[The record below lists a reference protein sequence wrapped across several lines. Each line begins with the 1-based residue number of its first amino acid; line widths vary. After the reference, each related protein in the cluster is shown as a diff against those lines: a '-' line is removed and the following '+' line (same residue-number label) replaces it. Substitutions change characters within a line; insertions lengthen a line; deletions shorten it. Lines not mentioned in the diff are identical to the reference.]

1 MAKRLFTE
9 GVWAH
14 WGLLVSAFA
23 LGGVLI
29 LASWSNYG
37 GARDATY
44 ALHLGE
50 ARIFEREIMSALH
63 RNDVLPEPHDLEAVL
78 DSLLSQQTT
87 EGLRYLAL
95 LDPEGAV
102 SASAG
107 TPLGG
112 AGVGPAGTGDVEPGP
127 AMTTVGSRVRMS
139 YVRPWAPRDRQQRP
153 ASERYSQQLPERDR
167 SPQPGSALA
176 GPPAHGRASEPPKH
190 GRASEPPE
198 HGRASEPPPPVDEG
212 PPERRHGG
220 ILFEFEPLIAIHLM
234 DRAGQ
239 LMAFGLAAAVLMMF
253 VAAISWGLS
262 RRYERA
268 MRRLEDERRLSL
280 LGEMTAVLAHEI
292 RNPLASLKGHAQ
304 LLAER
309 LPAETADRGKADRV
323 ILEASR
329 LEALTTDLLDFVRIG
344 PLDRRPTDP
353 AALLRQA
360 VEEVDAE
367 GFELDVAEAPERWP
381 IDGPRLHQALTNLL
395 RNARQSSPAGAHRPV
410 ADMGVA
416 GDRLIVT
423 IRDFGNGL
431 PKGKEDRIFDPFFT
445 TRASGT
451 GLGLAVARR
460 IVELHDGKLTAE
472 NHPEGGALFRL
483 TLPGERG

>member
-1 MAKRLFTE
+1 MRSQATESGGVPKRAFSE

-14 WGLLVSAFA
+14 WGLLVSTFA

-29 LASWSNYG
+29 LASWSNYH

-50 ARIFEREIMSALH
+50 ARIFEREIMGALH
-63 RNDVLPEPHDLEAVL
+63 GNDELSEPRSLATIL
-78 DSLLSQQTT
+78 DSLLSQQSG

-95 LDPEGAV
+95 LDADGTV

-107 TPLGG
+107 TPSG
-112 AGVGPAGTGDVEPGP
+112 APGVSSAGPGDEPGP

-139 YVRPWAPRDRQQRP
+139 YVRPWLPRSPQRP
-153 ASERYSQQLPERDR
+153 ASSGELPRPRVASDR
-167 SPQPGSALA
+167 SR
-176 GPPAHGRASEPPKH
+176 PATASERPAQAMP
-190 GRASEPPE
+190 GP
-198 HGRASEPPPPVDEG
+198 EPPPPEPEDG
-212 PPERRHGG
+212 PRRERRHGG
-220 ILFEFEPLIAIHLM
+220 IVFEFEPLIAIHLM

-239 LMAFGLAAAVLMMF
+239 LLAFGLAAAVLMMV
-253 VAAISWGLS
+253 VAAVSWGLS

-268 MRRLEDERRLSL
+268 MRRLEHQRRLSL
-280 LGEMTAVLAHEI
+280 LGEMSAVLAHEI

-309 LPAETADRGKADRV
+309 LPAESNDRGKAERV
-323 ILEASR
+323 VREASR

-344 PLDRRPTDP
+344 PLDRQPTDP
-353 AALLRQA
+353 AALMRQA

-367 GFELDVAEAPERWP
+367 GFELDLARAPERWRV
-381 IDGPRLHQALTNLL
+381 DGPRLHQALTNLL
-395 RNARQSSPAGAHRPV
+395 RNARQSSPLGARRPV
-410 ADMGVA
+410 ASMSVA
-416 GDRLIVT
+416 GRRLVIT
-423 IRDFGNGL
+423 IRDFGSGL
-431 PKGKEDRIFDPFFT
+431 PSGKEDRLFDPFFT

-460 IVELHDGKLTAE
+460 IVELHQGELSAA
-472 NHPEGGALFRL
+472 NHPEGGAMFQVL
-483 TLPGERG
+483 LPGE